1 MSRYFGCKYDENNG
15 MFSEHLI
22 ILSCLS
28 ASNHNINKI
37 LEIGTHDGRCALI
50 LANLFPDASIM
61 TIDLPANSDDFKDTY
76 GRTDNYNSF
85 VRKRENNISSNK
97 NIIFEEMNSLKLYDY
112 QNKFDLIWVDG
123 AHGYPIIACDII
135 NSLRI
140 INDNGFV
147 LIDDAYK
154 SVSKSD
160 NWYQSIGAYETLVTL
175 SNINLIKFSLFYK
188 RLSCNHNQSWNR
200 KFVSIFQKT

>member
-1 MSRYFGCKYDENNG
+1 

-97 NIIFEEMNSLKLYDY
+97 NIIFEEMNS
-112 QNKFDLIWVDG
+112 
-123 AHGYPIIACDII
+123 
-135 NSLRI
+135 
-140 INDNGFV
+140 
-147 LIDDAYK
+147 
-154 SVSKSD
+154 
-160 NWYQSIGAYETLVTL
+160 
-175 SNINLIKFSLFYK
+175 
-188 RLSCNHNQSWNR
+188 
-200 KFVSIFQKT
+200 